1 MCKIILVM
9 TLNRVEW
16 PPLNT
21 LCIRYAELSFSL
33 RSQYLLLLGSC
44 GMSLD
49 EHGHTGKGPRR
60 SQSINKVSL
69 SEDTSLVAIT
79 LSMTTHYLMNEE
91 GPIRCQI

>member
-1 MCKIILVM
+1 MSFPVFPMNMFMYAGSALYMMCKIILVM

-69 SEDTSLVAIT
+69 SEDT
-79 LSMTTHYLMNEE
+79 
-91 GPIRCQI
+91 R

>member
-1 MCKIILVM
+1 MSFPVFPMNMFMYAGSALYMMCKIILVM

-33 RSQYLLLLGSC
+33 RSHSC

-69 SEDTSLVAIT
+69 SEDT
-79 LSMTTHYLMNEE
+79 
-91 GPIRCQI
+91 R